1 MRRITPPMRTPNSPL
16 FKRSEIL
23 MAVAFALVFIAMARL
38 HVIY

>member
-1 MRRITPPMRTPNSPL
+1 MRTPNSPL

-23 MAVAFALVFIAMARL
+23 MAVAFAVAFVALATL

>member
-1 MRRITPPMRTPNSPL
+1 MRTPNSPL

-23 MAVAFALVFIAMARL
+23 MALVFAAAFVAMTTL